1 MLQEKLKEI
10 YDNAVK
16 AFEESQTRAEL
27 YDQKVKYMGKQGELT
42 GLMKKL
48 VELPKEER
56 PAFGQLVN
64 QKKQSLEA
72 LYETKDQ
79 ALATHEL
86 AQKIASE
93 RLDLSLPGPQQALG
107 HKHPIYLTITE
118 MIEILSRLGFS
129 VRTGPMIENDHYN
142 FEALNFPKDH
152 PARDMQDTFYIDEDH
167 VLRTHTSP
175 IQIRTLEATTQSQ
188 SSRSENQKRTE
199 SLPLRILAPGS
210 VFRCDSDV
218 THSPNFYQVE
228 GLWVDKVVSMAHL
241 KGVISFFAKSF
252 FGSKTQVRF
261 RPSFFPF
268 TEPSAEVDCTCPICS
283 GSGCRICKDTG
294 WIEIGGCGL
303 VNPNVFKLS
312 GLDPDQWQGFAFGFG
327 VERMA
332 MIRYGISDIRLFN
345 ENDLRFLEQF

>member
-1 MLQEKLKEI
+1 MLQQKLKEI
-10 YDNAVK
+10 YDSAMK
-16 AFEESQTRAEL
+16 AFGEAPSRTEL
-27 YDQKVKYMGKQGELT
+27 YNQKVKFMGKQGELT
-42 GLMKKL
+42 GLMRKL

-64 QKKQSLEA
+64 EKKQSLEN
-72 LYETKDQ
+72 LYEERDQ
-79 ALATHEL
+79 VLAKHEL
-86 AQKIASE
+86 AEKIASE
-93 RLDLSLPGPQQALG
+93 SLDLSLPPPTQAIG

-118 MIEILSRLGFS
+118 MIDILSRLGFS
-129 VRTGPMIENDHYN
+129 VRTGPMIENDRYN

-175 IQIRTLEATTQSQ
+175 IQIRTLEG
-188 SSRSENQKRTE
+188 E

-210 VFRCDSDV
+210 VFRCDSDI
-218 THSPNFYQVE
+218 THSPNFFQVE
-228 GLWVDKVVSMAHL
+228 GLWVDKHVSMAHL

-252 FGSKTQVRF
+252 FGEKTSVRF

-283 GSGCRICKDTG
+283 GKGCRVCKETG

-303 VNPNVFKLS
+303 VNPNVFRLS